1 VSSAGAGE
9 DPVDLLVIGAGSAGL
24 VAAKTAAGLGASVVL
39 VEKARPGGDCLWTGC
54 VPSKALLAAAH
65 RAHAMRDAARFGLQ
79 PVHPQVDFAAVM
91 AHVHAAI
98 AALEPPDSP
107 QALRAAGITVVE
119 GSARFCGPDTVM
131 VAGRAVRFRRAVI
144 ATGASAALP
153 PVDGLAELAAD
164 QAGVMTSETVW
175 GLEELPGSLLVLGAG
190 PIGCEL
196 GQAFARLGTRV
207 TLIEAASRVLPA
219 EEPAA
224 SAALHDALTRD
235 GVEVRTD
242 APARQIRRGHRGL
255 GVDLDLDLE
264 SPAGAA
270 TETVQAERVLVAA
283 GRRPD
288 LDGLDP
294 AAAGVRVGSRGQV
307 EVDRRLRTRNPRIYA
322 AGDVTGGLAFTHV
335 AGTQGS
341 IAAMNA
347 LLAPLRRLDPERV
360 PWVTFTD
367 PEVAHVGP
375 SEQVARRRYGPGV
388 HTRRLDHDRVDRAV
402 TEADTRG
409 FTHVVLDRRGR
420 VLAATVVAARAGE
433 MLSELTALVAR
444 RGRLRELAGV
454 VHPYPSWAD
463 GPWNI
468 ALGELAE
475 TMTRPLPARLA
486 RVALAARRS
495 MPSRR

>member
-1 VSSAGAGE
+1 VSSAVAG
-9 DPVDLLVIGAGSAGL
+9 DDRVDLLVIGAGSAGL
-24 VAAKTAAGLGASVVL
+24 VAAKTAARLGASVVV

-91 AHVHAAI
+91 AHVHAAS

-131 VAGRAVRFRRAVI
+131 VAGRAVRFRWAVI
-144 ATGASAALP
+144 ATGATAALP

-164 QAGVMTSETVW
+164 AAGVMTSETVW

-207 TLIEAASRVLPA
+207 TLIEAASRVLPG

-235 GVEVRTD
+235 GVQVRTD
-242 APARQIRRGHRGL
+242 APARELRRGHGGL
-255 GVDLDLDLE
+255 VVDLE
-264 SPAGAA
+264 SPSGAA
-270 TETVQAERVLVAA
+270 SETVQAERVLVAA

-294 AAAGVRVGSRGQV
+294 AAAGVRVGSGGQV
-307 EVDRRLRTRNPRIYA
+307 AVDRRLRTSNSRIYA

-341 IAAMNA
+341 IAATNA
-347 LLAPLRRLDPERV
+347 LLAPLRRLDPDRV

-375 SEQVARRRYGPGV
+375 TEQAARRRYGPGV

-402 TEADTRG
+402 TDADTRG
-409 FTHVVLDRRGR
+409 FTHVVLDRWGR

-444 RGRLRELAGV
+444 RGRLRELAGI

-463 GPWNI
+463 GPWNT

-475 TMTRPLPARLA
+475 AMTRPLPARLA

-495 MPSRR
+495 VPSRR